1 MNDWRGIHRPE
12 LHWAP
17 SGLPGWMRGLPGWAA
32 RGLSE
37 SRLPREAVAL
47 LSTDLEDEELPRGD
61 GSSVLLVP
69 GFGFGDPTLV
79 PMHRVLR
86 RFGYRT
92 LRSGIVANIG
102 CSDRTVDAL
111 SRIAEQE
118 AARTGRRLQVV
129 GQSRGG
135 MLARGLGA
143 RRPDLVSRAVNLGGP
158 LNDEFAFYEIPAPLV
173 SAIYASHR
181 VRSPL
186 PDPRC
191 LRSDCQCPYMQAV
204 HRPMPEQT
212 ELVSVYTQT
221 DGVIDWRSCVVPGA
235 RNIAVESSHLGMGV
249 EPRVLRVVI
258 EELARPLPDPAPA
271 EPAKVRHPASGPPPS

>member
-1 MNDWRGIHRPE
+1 VNDWRGIHRPE

-37 SRLPREAVAL
+37 TRLPAEVLALLRSRL
-47 LSTDLEDEELPRGD
+47 LSDPSLPRGN
-61 GSSVLLVP
+61 GQSLVLVP
-69 GFGFGDPTLV
+69 GFGFGDPSLA
-79 PMHRVLR
+79 PMHAVLR

-92 LRSGIVANIG
+92 VRSGIVSNVD

-111 SRIAEQE
+111 ATVAER
-118 AARTGRRLQVV
+118 AADHDGDRVQVV

-143 RRPDLVSRAVNLGGP
+143 RHPELVSRAVNLGGP

-181 VRSPL
+181 VRSPM
-186 PDPRC
+186 PNPRC
-191 LRSDCQCPYMQAV
+191 LRPDCPCPYMQAV
-204 HRPMPEQT
+204 HRPMPRQT
-212 ELVSVYTQT
+212 ELVSIYTPS
-221 DGVIDWRSCVVPGA
+221 DGIIDWRSCVVPGA
-235 RNIAVESSHLGMGV
+235 RNIRVESSHLGMGV
-249 EPRVLRVVI
+249 DPRVLRVLVT
-258 EELARPLPDPAPA
+258 ELARPLP
-271 EPAKVRHPASGPPPS
+271 VG

>member
-1 MNDWRGIHRPE
+1 VNDWRGIHRPE

-17 SGLPGWMRGLPGWAA
+17 SGLPGWMKSLPGWAA

-37 SRLPREAVAL
+37 TRLPLEAASLLASDLLREP
-47 LSTDLEDEELPRGD
+47 DLPRGD
-61 GSSVLLVP
+61 GSCVLLVP
-69 GFGFGDPTLV
+69 GFGFGDPTLA
-79 PMHRVLR
+79 PMHLVLR

-92 LRSGIVANIG
+92 VRSGIVSNID

-111 SRIAEQE
+111 ARVVQGEVE
-118 AARTGRRLQVV
+118 RTGRRVQVV

-143 RRPDLVSRAVNLGGP
+143 RRPDLVARAVNLGGP

-191 LRSDCQCPYMQAV
+191 LRPDCSCPYMQAV
-204 HRPMPEQT
+204 HHPMPPQT
-212 ELVSVYTQT
+212 ELVSVYSTS
-221 DGVIDWRSCVVPGA
+221 DGIIDWRSCVVPGA
-235 RNIAVESSHLGMGV
+235 RNVKVESSHLGMGV
-249 EPRVLRVVI
+249 DPRVLRVVI
-258 EELARPLPDPAPA
+258 EELARPQ
-271 EPAKVRHPASGPPPS
+271 VG

>member
-37 SRLPREAVAL
+37 SRLPVEAAGL
-47 LSTDLEDEELPRGD
+47 LASRLLRDRSLPRGD
-61 GSSVLLVP
+61 GRTVLVVP
-69 GFGFGDPTLV
+69 GFGFGDPSVLPLHV
-79 PMHRVLR
+79 VLR

-92 LRSGIVANIG
+92 VRSGMASNIH
-102 CSDRTVDAL
+102 CSDRTVEAL
-111 SRIAEQE
+111 TGVAERAVERAGGRI
-118 AARTGRRLQVV
+118 QVL

-158 LNDEFAFYEIPAPLV
+158 LNDEFAFYEIPSSLV

-181 VRSPL
+181 VRAPL

-191 LRSDCQCPYMQAV
+191 LRPECSCPYMQAV
-204 HRPMPEQT
+204 HRPMPPGV
-212 ELVSVYTQT
+212 ELVSVYSPS
-221 DGVIDWRSCVVPGA
+221 DGIIDWRSCVVPEA
-235 RNIAVESSHLGMGV
+235 RNVRVESSHLGMGV
-249 EPRVLRVVI
+249 DTRVLRVVL
-258 EELARPLPDPAPA
+258 EELDRPVPDLAARGGL
-271 EPAKVRHPASGPPPS
+271 